1 MMIPTEGNF
10 MIIPR
15 PYPTEVNRLATQAID
30 LRENEGISMLEAIQT
45 VCSHAFIPPTDDAM
59 TLGNVQAY
67 LHQLQD
73 AVTDEVYARKHHA
86 ADPAVIAHAAN
97 EN

>member
-1 MMIPTEGNF
+1 MMIP
-10 MIIPR
+10 R
-15 PYPTEVNRLATQAID
+15 PEPTEVNRLASEAID

-59 TLGNVQAY
+59 TIGNVQAY

-73 AVTDEVYARKHHA
+73 AVTDAVYAQKYT
-86 ADPAVIAHAAN
+86 DVQS
-97 EN
+97 ENQTDFRTHKP